1 MFSALCKRY
10 KNFLRKIFV
19 LSKDQ
24 ILQKVPIS
32 LVLAPRAPKQDDVT
46 IHQTFFMNMGI
57 MIYKMSVW
65 GSTKGSPLKR

>member
-1 MFSALCKRY
+1 M
-10 KNFLRKIFV
+10 KNFLEKYLFDQKIKFC
-19 LSKDQ
+19 K
-24 ILQKVPIS
+24 KNPIS